1 MPVAKRIIYKPVVK
15 DDGGGGGG
23 SDDDAI
29 FVTVEGQSG
38 DDNNDRTSSERNGST
53 DEFIFDDDDDDDDD
67 HAPHQVMEMSHGSFD
82 DDFTYH
88 MFGWKDPW
96 LPSVLLT
103 LLIQTPGLLGTIYF
117 AIHVLGVGFAA
128 LPFALHLL
136 IRLLTSRYQAHASRK
151 DEILGRFRTRVYGS
165 VVAMYVP
172 YRYDAANQHAPRT
185 HLLSIVLLKLLLRFQ
200 HRYCF
205 NGVPVSCHGALSRP
219 FAVDR
224 N

>member
-1 MPVAKRIIYKPVVK
+1 MPVAKRIIYKPVIK
-15 DDGGGGGG
+15 DDGGGGGGGG

-29 FVTVEGQSG
+29 FVTVDGQSG
-38 DDNNDRTSSERNGST
+38 DDNNDRSSCERNGST
-53 DEFIFDDDDDDDDD
+53 DEFIFDDDDDDDDH
-67 HAPHQVMEMSHGSFD
+67 HAPHQAMEMSHGSFD

-117 AIHVLGVGFAA
+117 VIHVLGVGFAA

-136 IRLLTSRYQAHASRK
+136 VRLLTSRYQAHASRK

-165 VVAMYVP
+165 VVAMYVHSVP
-172 YRYDAANQHAPRT
+172 LQNAARQYAPRNSPPFFNRIVET
-185 HLLSIVLLKLLLRFQ
+185 TPPPPASILF
-200 HRYCF
+200 
-205 NGVPVSCHGALSRP
+205 
-219 FAVDR
+219 
-224 N
+224 

>member
-15 DDGGGGGG
+15 DDGGSGGGS

-29 FVTVEGQSG
+29 FITVEGHHQSG
-38 DDNNDRTSSERNGST
+38 DDNNDRCSSERNGST
-53 DEFIFDDDDDDDDD
+53 DEFIFDNDDDDDVN
-67 HAPHQVMEMSHGSFD
+67 HAPQHQAMEMSHGSFD

-88 MFGWKDPW
+88 VFGWKDPW
-96 LPSVLLT
+96 LPSVLIT
-103 LLIQTPGLLGTIYF
+103 LLIQTPGLWGTIYF
-117 AIHVLGVGFAA
+117 AVHVLGVGFAA
-128 LPFALHLL
+128 LPFVLHLL
-136 IRLLTSRYQAHASRK
+136 VRLLTSRYQAHASRK

-172 YRYDAANQHAPRT
+172 RQHAPLT
-185 HLLSIVLLKLLLRFQ
+185 HLLSIVLLKLLLLPQ
-200 HRYCF
+200 HRYLF
-205 NGVPVSCHGALSRP
+205 DGVPVSYHGVLYRH